1 MSDTAAIVQELQR
14 LKALL
19 DTTVSR
25 VWHMHG
31 AAAGAAAQSDKQM
44 ASTEQQLH
52 ELRTKVEPALKA
64 WAEAEE
70 ARRDRE
76 KRIASLL
83 RPVIVVP
90 VVFLFMLSA
99 LIWGG
104 YLTLQDFAVR
114 APGLELSG
122 SSTTEGTP

>member
-1 MSDTAAIVQELQR
+1 
-14 LKALL
+14 
-19 DTTVSR
+19 
-25 VWHMHG
+25 
-31 AAAGAAAQSDKQM
+31 M

-90 VVFLFMLSA
+90 VLFLFMLSA